1 VVPEN
6 GSPLTNPLPT
16 MKNLTKSVALLVMLV
31 ILAAPASAQIAKTG
45 TTTTLKDALKV
56 MLQDE
61 GAAGLKKLTVNVS
74 GEQAKGLTG
83 THGVDTEGSYTVYN
97 GTKADGS
104 VMGTVV
110 VVNQAGK
117 EGPLQVLVALRP
129 DGTVYDV
136 GFTVFGE
143 DKGKPALNWSFLKQ
157 FVGKKVTQ
165 PVTIGD
171 DVDGIS
177 GATWTSTSVATAV
190 KRALAVYKEFITA

>member
-1 VVPEN
+1 
-6 GSPLTNPLPT
+6 
-16 MKNLTKSVALLVMLV
+16 MKNRTRSIVLFLALVLMAL
-31 ILAAPASAQIAKTG
+31 PATAQIAKTG
-45 TTTTLKDALKV
+45 STTTLKDALKV
-56 MLQDE
+56 MLQDQ

-74 GEQAKGLTG
+74 GDQAKGLTG
-83 THGVDTEGSYTVYN
+83 KHGVDTEGSYTVYN

-129 DGTVYDV
+129 DGTVYDL

-165 PVTIGD
+165 PVKIGE

-190 KRALAVYKEFITA
+190 KRALAVFKEFITA

>member
-1 VVPEN
+1 MAD
-6 GSPLTNPLPT
+6 
-16 MKNLTKSVALLVMLV
+16 MKKLTKYAVLLLMLV
-31 ILAAPASAQIAKTG
+31 LMAAPASAQIAKTG
-45 TTTTLKDALKV
+45 STTTLKDALKV

-83 THGVDTEGSYTVYN
+83 TYGVDTEGSYTVYN
-97 GTKADGS
+97 GTKADGA
-104 VMGTVV
+104 VMGTVI

-117 EGPLQVLVALRP
+117 EGPLQVLVAMRP
-129 DGTVYDV
+129 DGTVYDL

-157 FVGKKVTQ
+157 FVGKQVTQ
-165 PVTIGD
+165 PVKIGE

-177 GATWTSTSVATAV
+177 GATWTSTSVASAV
-190 KRALAVYKEFITA
+190 KRALTVFKEFITV